1 MSELGTTREKERVM
15 TEYDLG
21 EDVDGHEREADVFPS
36 YSH

>member
-1 MSELGTTREKERVM
+1 MSQIGSHDSNDVM

-21 EDVDGHEREADVFPS
+21 EDVDHEQRADIVVPS